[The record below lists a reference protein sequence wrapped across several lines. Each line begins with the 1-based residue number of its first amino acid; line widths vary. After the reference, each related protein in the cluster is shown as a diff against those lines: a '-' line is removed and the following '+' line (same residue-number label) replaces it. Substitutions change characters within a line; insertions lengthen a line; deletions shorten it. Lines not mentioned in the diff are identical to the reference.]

1 MLQNIFTYGSGNR
14 NTTRLPLRLSRTFG
28 RDRIMPIISA
38 SRPWS
43 GLVRFVLYSALVPLL
58 LLAACKGKKAPA
70 EAKTDTYYTCSMH
83 PQIMQD
89 KPGTC
94 PICHMDLIAVN
105 RSKETKDEIMLSNE
119 QIQLGNIQ
127 TDTLGHAMMGDKV
140 VLTAT
145 LNFDEMKVNT
155 VSARITGRID
165 RLYFKNTGDFV
176 KKGDHLFDLYSE
188 ELNTAK
194 QEYLAALER
203 QQTLGNSIIDFK
215 QLLQSAKNKL
225 LLWGVSE
232 SQIDA
237 LGKTK
242 QFTPLTAFYST
253 ATGYVTELPIKE
265 GQYVMEG
272 GVVVKLADL
281 STLWAEAQ
289 VYASQL
295 ASVDY
300 KGVATVQLP
309 DMPGKDIT
317 GKVTFANPEISADT
331 RINLLRVSIPN
342 TGNQLKPGMP
352 AYVILKSSAG
362 SAMTLPIDAVLR
374 DGQMAMVWVQTA
386 NNTYKRKMIETGLE
400 SGDRVEVRSGLQN
413 GEVVVISGAYLLN
426 SEYIFKKGGDA
437 STGHHH

>member
-1 MLQNIFTYGSGNR
+1 L
-14 NTTRLPLRLSRTFG
+14 
-28 RDRIMPIISA
+28 
-38 SRPWS
+38 W
-43 GLVRFVLYSALVPLL
+43 
-58 LLAACKGKKAPA
+58 AACKGKKAPA
-70 EAKTDTYYTCSMH
+70 ATKTDTYYTCSMH

-94 PICHMDLIAVN
+94 PICHMDLIPVN
-105 RSKETKDEIMLSNE
+105 RSNESKDEIMLSDE

-127 TDTLGHAMMGDKV
+127 ADTLGQALIGDKV

-203 QQTLGNSIIDFK
+203 QQALGNSIIDFK

-225 LLWGVSE
+225 LLWGMSE

-237 LGKTK
+237 LAKTK
-242 QFTPLTAFYST
+242 QFSPLTAFYST
-253 ATGYVTELPIKE
+253 ATGFVTELPVKE

-272 GVVVKLADL
+272 GVVIKLADL

-309 DMPGKDIT
+309 DMPGKEIT

-362 SAMTLPIDAVLR
+362 NAMTLPLDAVLN
-374 DGQMAMVWVQTA
+374 D
-386 NNTYKRKMIETGLE
+386 
-400 SGDRVEVRSGLQN
+400 
-413 GEVVVISGAYLLN
+413 
-426 SEYIFKKGGDA
+426 
-437 STGHHH
+437 

>member
-1 MLQNIFTYGSGNR
+1 MLQNIFNNGMVSR
-14 NTTRLPLRLSRTFG
+14 SSAQLPLRRT
-28 RDRIMPIISA
+28 
-38 SRPWS
+38 
-43 GLVRFVLYSALVPLL
+43 LVRFVLYSALLSL
-58 LLAACKGKKAPA
+58 SLLAACKGKKTSATTKA
-70 EAKTDTYYTCSMH
+70 DTYYTCSMH

-94 PICHMDLIAVN
+94 PICHMDLIPVK
-105 RSKETKDEIMLSNE
+105 RSKESKDEIMLSDE

-127 TDTLGHAMMGDKV
+127 TDTLGHALIGDKV

-165 RLYFKNTGDFV
+165 RLYFKNTGDLV

-203 QQTLGNSIIDFK
+203 QQTLDNSIIDFK

-225 LLWGVSE
+225 QLWGVSE
-232 SQIDA
+232 FQIDA
-237 LGKTK
+237 LAKTK
-242 QFTPLTAFYST
+242 QFSPLTAFYST
-253 ATGYVTELPIKE
+253 ATGYVTELPVKE

-309 DMPGKDIT
+309 DMPGKEIT

-352 AYVILKSSAG
+352 AYVLLKSSAG
-362 SAMTLPIDAVLR
+362 NAMTLPIDAVLR
-374 DGQMAMVWVQTA
+374 NGQMAMVWVQTT

-400 SGDRVEVRSGLQN
+400 SGDRIEVRSGIQN
-413 GEVVVISGAYLLN
+413 GDVVVISGAYLLN
-426 SEYIFKKGGDA
+426 SEYIFKKGADA
-437 STGHHH
+437 TSGHHH

>member
-1 MLQNIFTYGSGNR
+1 MQQNIITYGAGSR
-14 NTTRLPLRLSRTFG
+14 NSVQGPLRRS
-28 RDRIMPIISA
+28 
-38 SRPWS
+38 
-43 GLVRFVLYSALVPLL
+43 LVRFFLYAAFLL
-58 LLAACKGKKAPA
+58 LGVACKNKKPVTVTKA
-70 EAKTDTYYTCSMH
+70 DTYYTCSMH
-83 PQIMQD
+83 PQIMQE

-94 PICHMDLIAVN
+94 PICHMDLIPVN
-105 RSKETKDEIMLSNE
+105 KSSETRDEIMLSDE

-127 TDTLGHAMMGDKV
+127 TDTLGRALVGDKV

-215 QLLQSAKNKL
+215 QLLQSAKNKM

-232 SQIDA
+232 AQIDA
-237 LGKTK
+237 LAKAK
-242 QFTPLTAFYST
+242 QFSPLTAFYST
-253 ATGYVTELPIKE
+253 ATGYVTELPVKE

-272 GVVVKLADL
+272 GEVVKLADL

-300 KGVATVQLP
+300 QGVATVQLP
-309 DMPGKDIT
+309 DMPGAAIN
-317 GKVTFANPEISADT
+317 GKVTFANPEISTDT
-331 RINLLRVSIPN
+331 RINLLRISIPN

-352 AYVILKSSAG
+352 AYVVLKSRAG
-362 SAMTLPIDAVLR
+362 NAMTLPIDAVLR
-374 DGQMAMVWVQTA
+374 NGQTAMVWVQTA
-386 NNTYKRKMIETGLE
+386 NNTYKRKMVETGLE
-400 SGDRVEVRSGLQN
+400 SGDRIEIRSGLQN
-413 GEVVVISGAYLLN
+413 GEVVVVSGAYLLN
-426 SEYIFKKGGDA
+426 SEYIFKKGSEA
-437 STGHHH
+437 MEEHKH

>member
-1 MLQNIFTYGSGNR
+1 MLQNIFNYGPGSR
-14 NTTRLPLRLSRTFG
+14 NSSQGSLRVSRHSA
-28 RDRIMPIISA
+28 DRT
-38 SRPWS
+38 
-43 GLVRFVLYSALVPLL
+43 LVLFFLYPAFL
-58 LLAACKGKKAPA
+58 LLATACKNKKPV
-70 EAKTDTYYTCSMH
+70 EAVKADVYYTCSMH
-83 PQIMQD
+83 PQIVQER
-89 KPGTC
+89 PGNC
-94 PICHMDLIAVN
+94 PICHMELIPVKKT
-105 RSKETKDEIMLSNE
+105 SETKDEIMLSDE

-127 TDTLGHAMMGDKV
+127 TDTLGSTLMGDKV

-165 RLYFKNTGDFV
+165 RLYFKNTGDFI

-215 QLLQSAKNKL
+215 QLLQSAKSKL

-232 SQIDA
+232 SQIEA
-237 LGKTK
+237 LAKTK

-253 ATGYVTELPIKE
+253 ATGYVTELPVKE

-300 KGVATVQLP
+300 QGVATVQLP
-309 DMPGKDIT
+309 DMPGAAIT
-317 GKVTFANPEISADT
+317 GKVTFANPEISTDT
-331 RINLLRVSIPN
+331 RINLLRISIPN
-342 TGNQLKPGMP
+342 TNNQLKPGMP
-352 AYVILKSSAG
+352 AYVVLKSRAG
-362 SAMTLPIDAVLR
+362 NALTLPIDAVLR
-374 DGQMAMVWVQTA
+374 NGQMAIVWVQTA
-386 NNTYKRKMIETGLE
+386 NNTYKRKMVETGLE
-400 SGDRVEVRSGLQN
+400 SGDRIEIKSGLQN
-413 GEVVVISGAYLLN
+413 GDVVVVSGAYLLN
-426 SEYIFKKGGDA
+426 SEYIFKKGSEA
-437 STGHHH
+437 MEGHKH

>member
-1 MLQNIFTYGSGNR
+1 MLQNILYNGTGSGNSIQ
-14 NTTRLPLRLSRTFG
+14 LFLRRT
-28 RDRIMPIISA
+28 
-38 SRPWS
+38 
-43 GLVRFVLYSALVPLL
+43 LVRLVLCAAFLAMLL
-58 LLAACKGKKAPA
+58 LSACKNKKTA
-70 EAKTDTYYTCSMH
+70 ETAKSDTYYTCSMH
-83 PQIMQD
+83 PQIMQE

-94 PICHMDLIAVN
+94 PICHMDLIPVAKSN
-105 RSKETKDEIMLSNE
+105 ESKDELMLSDE

-127 TDTLGHAMMGDKV
+127 TDTLGHSLAGDKV

-165 RLYFKNTGDFV
+165 RLYFKNTGDYV

-203 QQTLGNSIIDFK
+203 QQTLGNSIVDFK

-225 LLWGVSE
+225 MLWGVSE
-232 SQIDA
+232 AQIDA
-237 LGKTK
+237 LAKTK
-242 QFTPLTAFYST
+242 QFSPLTAFYST
-253 ATGYVTELPIKE
+253 ATGYVTELPVKE

-309 DMPGKDIT
+309 EMPGKEIT

-342 TGNQLKPGMP
+342 SGNQLKPGMP
-352 AYVILKSSAG
+352 AYVVLKGRAG
-362 SAMTLPIDAVLR
+362 NTTTLPIDAVLR
-374 DGQMAMVWVQTA
+374 DGKMAMVWVQTA
-386 NNTYKRKMIETGLE
+386 KNTYKRKMVETGLE
-400 SGDRVEVRSGLQN
+400 SGDRIEIKSGLQN
-413 GEVVVISGAYLLN
+413 GDVVVITGAYLLN
-426 SEYIFKKGGDA
+426 SEYVFKKGGEA
-437 STGHHH
+437 VEEHKH

>member
-1 MLQNIFTYGSGNR
+1 MLQNIYSDGPGSWNSFQG
-14 NTTRLPLRLSRTFG
+14 PLRPSRTEG
-28 RDRIMPIISA
+28 RDRT
-38 SRPWS
+38 
-43 GLVRFVLYSALVPLL
+43 LVRFFLYAAFLL
-58 LLAACKGKKAPA
+58 LVTACKNNKPA
-70 EAKTDTYYTCSMH
+70 ETTNSEVYYTCAMH
-83 PQIMQD
+83 PQVMQD
-89 KPGTC
+89 KPGKC
-94 PICHMDLIAVN
+94 PICHMELIPVN
-105 RSKETKDEIMLSNE
+105 KSRETPDEIMLSDE

-127 TDTLGHAMMGDKV
+127 TDTLGHALMGDKV

-165 RLYFKNTGDFV
+165 RLYFKNTGDFI

-203 QQTLGNSIIDFK
+203 QQTLDNSIIDFK
-215 QLLQSAKNKL
+215 QLIQSAKNKL

-237 LGKTK
+237 FAKTK
-242 QFTPLTAFYST
+242 QFSPLTAFYST
-253 ATGYVTELPIKE
+253 ATGYVTELPVKE

-300 KGVATVQLP
+300 QGVATVQLP
-309 DMPGKDIT
+309 DVPGAAIT
-317 GKVTFANPEISADT
+317 GKVTFANPEISTDT
-331 RINLLRVSIPN
+331 RINLLRISIPN
-342 TGNQLKPGMP
+342 KGNQLKPGMP
-352 AYVILKSSAG
+352 AYVILKSRTGNAL
-362 SAMTLPIDAVLR
+362 TLPIDAVLR
-374 DGQMAMVWVQTA
+374 NGQMAMVWVQTG
-386 NNTYKRKMIETGLE
+386 NNTYKRKMVETGLE
-400 SGDRVEVRSGLQN
+400 SGDRIEITSGLQN
-413 GEVVVISGAYLLN
+413 GDVVVVSGAYLLN
-426 SEYIFKKGGDA
+426 SEYIFKKGVDA
-437 STGHHH
+437 TAEHHH

>member
-1 MLQNIFTYGSGNR
+1 MLQNIFIYGPGNG
-14 NTTRLPLRLSRTFG
+14 NTAQLYLRLSRTSG
-28 RDRIMPIISA
+28 RDRTLA
-38 SRPWS
+38 
-43 GLVRFVLYSALVPLL
+43 RFVLCAAF
-58 LLAACKGKKAPA
+58 LAMLILTACKNKKPA
-70 EAKTDTYYTCSMH
+70 ETTKTDTYYTCSMH

-94 PICHMDLIAVN
+94 PICHMDLIAAN
-105 RSKETKDEIMLSNE
+105 KSGESSDEIMLSDE

-127 TDTLGHAMMGDKV
+127 TDTLGRAMMGDKV

-165 RLYFKNTGDFV
+165 RLYYKNTGDFI
-176 KKGDHLFDLYSE
+176 KKGDRLFDLYSE

-225 LLWGVSE
+225 MLWGVSE

-237 LGKTK
+237 LARTK
-242 QFTPLTAFYST
+242 QFSPLTAFYST
-253 ATGYVTELPIKE
+253 ATGYITELPVKE

-272 GVVVKLADL
+272 GVIVKLADL

-300 KGVATVQLP
+300 KGMATVQLP
-309 DMPGKDIT
+309 DMPGTAIK

-342 TGNQLKPGMP
+342 TNNQLKPGMP
-352 AYVILKSSAG
+352 AYVLLKSSAG
-362 SAMTLPIDAVLR
+362 NAMTLPVDAVLR

-386 NNTYKRKMIETGLE
+386 NNTYKRKEVETGLE
-400 SGDRVEVRSGLQN
+400 SGDRIEIKAGLQN
-413 GEVVVISGAYLLN
+413 GEVVVVSGAYLLN

-437 STGHHH
+437 MEEHKH

>member
-1 MLQNIFTYGSGNR
+1 MLQNKLFYSPGSR
-14 NTTRLPLRLSRTFG
+14 NSSQLFFRLSRTFG
-28 RDRIMPIISA
+28 RERY
-38 SRPWS
+38 
-43 GLVRFVLYSALVPLL
+43 LVRLVFCSALF
-58 LLAACKGKKAPA
+58 LLATACKNKKPV
-70 EAKTDTYYTCSMH
+70 EAVKADVYYTCSMH
-83 PQIMQD
+83 PQVVQD
-89 KPGTC
+89 KPGNC
-94 PICHMDLIAVN
+94 PICHMELIPVKKTN
-105 RSKETKDEIMLSNE
+105 ETKDEIMLSNE

-127 TDTLGHAMMGDKV
+127 TDTLGSALMGDKV

-165 RLYFKNTGDFV
+165 RLYFKNNGDFI

-237 LGKTK
+237 LAKTK

-253 ATGYVTELPIKE
+253 ASGYVTELPVKE
-265 GQYVMEG
+265 GQYVTEG
-272 GVVVKLADL
+272 SVVVKLADL

-300 KGVATVQLP
+300 QGVAMVQLP
-309 DMPGKDIT
+309 DLPGAAIT
-317 GKVTFANPEISADT
+317 GKVTFANPEISTDT
-331 RINLLRVSIPN
+331 RINLLRISIPN
-342 TGNQLKPGMP
+342 TNNQLKPGMP
-352 AYVILKSSAG
+352 AYVVLKSRAG
-362 SAMTLPIDAVLR
+362 NALTLPIDAVLR
-374 DGQMAMVWVQTA
+374 NGQMAMVWVQTA
-386 NNTYKRKMIETGLE
+386 GNTYRRRMVETGLE
-400 SGDRVEVRSGLQN
+400 SGDRIEIRSGLQN
-413 GEVVVISGAYLLN
+413 GDVVVISGAYLLN
-426 SEYIFKKGGDA
+426 SEYVFKKGSA
-437 STGHHH
+437 AMEGHMH

>member
-1 MLQNIFTYGSGNR
+1 MLQNIIYYGAGSR
-14 NTTRLPLRLSRTFG
+14 NTTQLPLRVSRQ
-28 RDRIMPIISA
+28 SA
-38 SRPWS
+38 HRT
-43 GLVRFVLYSALVPLL
+43 LVRLFLYSALLL
-58 LLAACKGKKAPA
+58 LTAACKNKKQVAA
-70 EAKTDTYYTCSMH
+70 AKTEIYYTCSMH
-83 PQIMQD
+83 PQIVQE

-94 PICHMDLIAVN
+94 PICHMDLIPVN
-105 RSKETKDEIMLSNE
+105 RSDETKDEIMLSDE
-119 QIQLGNIQ
+119 QVQLGNIQ
-127 TDTLGHAMMGDKV
+127 TDTLGKALMGDKV

-176 KKGDHLFDLYSE
+176 KKGEHLFDLYSE

-232 SQIDA
+232 AQIDA
-237 LGKTK
+237 LAKTK
-242 QFTPLTAFYST
+242 QFSPQTAFYST
-253 ATGYVTELPIKE
+253 ATGYVTELPVKE

-300 KGVATVQLP
+300 QGVATVQLP
-309 DMPGKDIT
+309 DMPGAAIT
-317 GKVTFANPEISADT
+317 GKVTFANPEISTDT
-331 RINLLRVSIPN
+331 RINLLRISIPN
-342 TGNQLKPGMP
+342 SSNQLKPGMP
-352 AYVILKSSAG
+352 AYVVLKSRVGDAL
-362 SAMTLPIDAVLR
+362 TLPIDAVLR
-374 DGQMAMVWVQTA
+374 NGQMAMVWVQAA
-386 NNTYKRKMIETGLE
+386 NNTYKRKMVETGLE
-400 SGDRVEVRSGLQN
+400 SGDRIEIRSGLQN
-413 GEVVVISGAYLLN
+413 GDVVVVSGAYLLN
-426 SEYIFKKGGDA
+426 SEYVFKKGSA
-437 STGHHH
+437 TMEGHKH

>member
-1 MLQNIFTYGSGNR
+1 MLQNILYNGTGGS
-14 NTTRLPLRLSRTFG
+14 NTLRLSLRS
-28 RDRIMPIISA
+28 ILPILSA
-38 SRPWS
+38 SRLQS
-43 GLVRFVLYSALVPLL
+43 GLVRLVLWPAFFALL
-58 LLAACKGKKAPA
+58 LLSACKNKKPA
-70 EAKTDTYYTCSMH
+70 ETAKSDTYYTCSMH
-83 PQIMQD
+83 PQIMQE

-94 PICHMDLIAVN
+94 PICHMDLIPVS
-105 RSKETKDEIMLSNE
+105 RSNEAKDELMLSDE

-127 TDTLGHAMMGDKV
+127 TDTLGHALMGDKV

-155 VSARITGRID
+155 VSARVMGRID
-165 RLYFKNTGDFV
+165 RLYFKNTGDYI

-203 QQTLGNSIIDFK
+203 QQALGNSIVDFK
-215 QLLQSAKNKL
+215 QLIESAKNKL
-225 LLWGVSE
+225 MLWGVSQA
-232 SQIDA
+232 QIDA
-237 LGKTK
+237 LAKTK
-242 QFTPLTAFYST
+242 QFSPLTAFYST
-253 ATGYVTELPIKE
+253 ASGYATELPVKE

-272 GVVVKLADL
+272 GVIVKLADL

-309 DMPGKDIT
+309 DMPGKEIT

-352 AYVILKSSAG
+352 AYVVLKSSG
-362 SAMTLPIDAVLR
+362 GNAMTLPVDAVLR
-374 DGQMAMVWVQTA
+374 DGKMALVWVQTA
-386 NNTYKRKMIETGLE
+386 KNTYKRKMIETGVE
-400 SGDRVEVRSGLQN
+400 SGDRIEIKSGLQN
-413 GEVVVISGAYLLN
+413 GDVVVITGAYLLN
-426 SEYIFKKGGDA
+426 SEYIFKKGGEMVEE
-437 STGHHH
+437 HKH

>member
-1 MLQNIFTYGSGNR
+1 MLQNIFIYGPGNR
-14 NTTRLPLRLSRTFG
+14 NTAQLSLRRT
-28 RDRIMPIISA
+28 
-38 SRPWS
+38 
-43 GLVRFVLYSALVPLL
+43 LVRLVLYSALIPLL
-58 LLAACKGKKAPA
+58 LLTACKEKKAPA
-70 EAKTDTYYTCSMH
+70 ETKAGIYYTCSMH
-83 PQIMQD
+83 PQIMQE

-94 PICHMDLIAVN
+94 PICHMDLIPVS
-105 RSKETKDEIMLSNE
+105 RSKETKDEIMLSDE

-127 TDTLGHAMMGDKV
+127 TDTLGHALIGDKV

-203 QQTLGNSIIDFK
+203 QQALGNSIVDFK

-237 LGKTK
+237 LAKTK
-242 QFTPLTAFYST
+242 QFSPLTAFYST
-253 ATGYVTELPIKE
+253 ATGYVTELPVKE

-300 KGVATVQLP
+300 KGAATVQLP
-309 DMPGKDIT
+309 DMPGKEIT

-362 SAMTLPIDAVLR
+362 NAMTLPIDAVLR
-374 DGQMAMVWVQTA
+374 DGQMTMIWVQTA

-400 SGDRVEVRSGLQN
+400 SGDRIEVRSGLQN

-437 STGHHH
+437 VSEHHH

>member
-1 MLQNIFTYGSGNR
+1 MLQNIFNNGPGSR
-14 NTTRLPLRLSRTFG
+14 NTVQRSLRRS
-28 RDRIMPIISA
+28 
-38 SRPWS
+38 
-43 GLVRFVLYSALVPLL
+43 LVHSVLYAAFFAMLILT
-58 LLAACKGKKAPA
+58 ACKNKKTADVTKA
-70 EAKTDTYYTCSMH
+70 GTYYTCSMH
-83 PQIMQD
+83 PQIMQE

-94 PICHMDLIAVN
+94 PICHMELIAVN
-105 RSKETKDEIMLSNE
+105 KSNETRDEIMLSDE

-127 TDTLGHAMMGDKV
+127 TDTLGRALAGDKV

-155 VSARITGRID
+155 VSARITGRLD
-165 RLYFKNTGDFV
+165 RLYYKNTGDFV
-176 KKGDHLFDLYSE
+176 KKGDRLFDLYSE
-188 ELNTAK
+188 ELNTVK

-215 QLLQSAKNKL
+215 QLLQSARSKL
-225 LLWGVSE
+225 MLWGVSE

-237 LGKTK
+237 LAKTK
-242 QFTPLTAFYST
+242 QFSPLTAFYST
-253 ATGYVTELPIKE
+253 ASGYITELLVKE

-272 GVVVKLADL
+272 GVVVRLADM

-309 DMPGKDIT
+309 DMPGLAIT

-342 TGNQLKPGMP
+342 TNNQLKPGMP
-352 AYVILKSSAG
+352 AYVLLKSNAG
-362 SAMTLPIDAVLR
+362 NAMTLPVDGVLR
-374 DGQMAMVWVQTA
+374 DGKMAMVWVQTA
-386 NNTYKRKMIETGLE
+386 RNTFKRKLVETGQE
-400 SGDRVEVRSGLQN
+400 SGDRIEIKSGLQN
-413 GEVVVISGAYLLN
+413 GDVVVVSGAYLLN
-426 SEYIFKKGGDA
+426 SEYIFKKGADA
-437 STGHHH
+437 MEGHKH

>member
-1 MLQNIFTYGSGNR
+1 
-14 NTTRLPLRLSRTFG
+14 
-28 RDRIMPIISA
+28 
-38 SRPWS
+38 
-43 GLVRFVLYSALVPLL
+43 
-58 LLAACKGKKAPA
+58 
-70 EAKTDTYYTCSMH
+70 MH
-83 PQIMQD
+83 PQIMQE

-94 PICHMDLIAVN
+94 PICHMDLIPVN
-105 RSKETKDEIMLSNE
+105 KSNETKDEIMLSDE

-127 TDTLGHAMMGDKV
+127 TDTLGRVLVGDKV

-165 RLYFKNTGDFV
+165 RLYFKNTGDFI

-203 QQTLGNSIIDFK
+203 QQTLDNSIIDFK

-225 LLWGVSE
+225 HLWGVSE

-237 LGKTK
+237 LAKTK
-242 QFTPLTAFYST
+242 QFSPLTAFYST
-253 ATGYVTELPIKE
+253 ATGYVTELPVKE

-300 KGVATVQLP
+300 KGVATVHLP
-309 DMPGKDIT
+309 DMPGSAIT
-317 GKVTFANPEISADT
+317 GKVTFANPEISTDT
-331 RINLLRVSIPN
+331 RINLLRISIPN
-342 TGNQLKPGMP
+342 TNNQLKPGMP
-352 AYVILKSSAG
+352 AYVVLKSRTGNAL
-362 SAMTLPIDAVLR
+362 TLPIDAVLR
-374 DGQMAMVWVQTA
+374 NGQVAMVWVQTA
-386 NNTYKRKMIETGLE
+386 NNTYKRKMVETGLE
-400 SGDRVEVRSGLQN
+400 SGDRIEISSGLQN
-413 GEVVVISGAYLLN
+413 GDVVVVSGAYLLN
-426 SEYIFKKGGDA
+426 SEYIFKKGSEA
-437 STGHHH
+437 MEGHKH

>member
-1 MLQNIFTYGSGNR
+1 MLQHILYNGTGSR
-14 NTTRLPLRLSRTFG
+14 NSSQLFLRRS
-28 RDRIMPIISA
+28 
-38 SRPWS
+38 
-43 GLVRFVLYSALVPLL
+43 LVRLVLCSAFFAMLL
-58 LLAACKGKKAPA
+58 LTACKNKKAPTA
-70 EAKTDTYYTCSMH
+70 TKSDTYYTCSMH

-94 PICHMDLIAVN
+94 PICHMDLIPVAKSN
-105 RSKETKDEIMLSNE
+105 ETKDELMLSDE

-127 TDTLGHAMMGDKV
+127 TDTLGHALAGDKI

-145 LNFDEMKVNT
+145 LTFDEMKVNT

-165 RLYFKNTGDFV
+165 RLYFKNTGDYI

-203 QQTLGNSIIDFK
+203 QQALGNSIVDFK
-215 QLLQSAKNKL
+215 QLLQSTKNKL
-225 LLWGVSE
+225 MLWGVSE

-237 LGKTK
+237 LAKTK
-242 QFTPLTAFYST
+242 QFSPLTSFYST
-253 ATGYVTELPIKE
+253 ASGFVTELPVKE

-272 GVVVKLADL
+272 GVIVKLADL
-281 STLWAEAQ
+281 SNLWAEAQ

-309 DMPGKDIT
+309 DMPGKEIK

-352 AYVILKSSAG
+352 AYVILKGNAG
-362 SAMTLPIDAVLR
+362 NAMTLPIDAVLR
-374 DGQMAMVWVQTA
+374 DGKMAMVWVQTDK
-386 NNTYKRKMIETGLE
+386 NTYKRKLVETGLE
-400 SGDRVEVRSGLQN
+400 SGDRIEIKSGLQN
-413 GEVVVISGAYLLN
+413 GDVVVISGAYLLN
-426 SEYIFKKGGDA
+426 SEYIFKKGA
-437 STGHHH
+437 EPMEEHKH

>member
-1 MLQNIFTYGSGNR
+1 MRQNIFLHGTGSRKPTRAFLRINR
-14 NTTRLPLRLSRTFG
+14 SLAVRT
-28 RDRIMPIISA
+28 
-38 SRPWS
+38 
-43 GLVRFVLYSALVPLL
+43 LVPLVIFSVL
-58 LLAACKGKKAPA
+58 LLFITACKSKKPV
-70 EAKTDTYYTCSMH
+70 EAAKPDVYYTCSMH
-83 PQIMQD
+83 PQIVQD
-89 KPGTC
+89 KPGNC
-94 PICHMDLIAVN
+94 PICQMKLIQVN
-105 RSKETKDEIMLSNE
+105 KANETADEIMLSNE

-127 TDTLGHAMMGDKV
+127 TDTLGNALMGDKV

-165 RLYFKNTGDFV
+165 RLYFKNTGDFI

-203 QQTLGNSIIDFK
+203 QQKLDNSIIDFK

-232 SQIDA
+232 SQIEA
-237 LGKTK
+237 LAKTK
-242 QFTPLTAFYST
+242 QFSPLTSFYST
-253 ATGYVTELPIKE
+253 ATGYITELPVKE

-300 KGVATVQLP
+300 QGVATVQLP
-309 DMPGKDIT
+309 DIPGAAIT
-317 GKVTFANPEISADT
+317 GKVTFANPEISTDT
-331 RINLLRVSIPN
+331 RINLLRISIPN

-352 AYVILKSSAG
+352 AYVVLKSRAG
-362 SAMTLPIDAVLR
+362 KALTLPIDAVLR
-374 DGQMAMVWVQTA
+374 NGQMAMVWVQTTS
-386 NNTYKRKMIETGLE
+386 NSYKRKMVETGLE
-400 SGDRVEVRSGLQN
+400 SGDRIEIKSGLQN
-413 GEVVVISGAYLLN
+413 GDVVVVSGAYLLN
-426 SEYIFKKGGDA
+426 SEYVFKKGSEA
-437 STGHHH
+437 MQGHKH

>member
-1 MLQNIFTYGSGNR
+1 MLQNIFNNGPGSR
-14 NTTRLPLRLSRTFG
+14 NTVQRSLRRSRQVG
-28 RDRIMPIISA
+28 MRS
-38 SRPWS
+38 
-43 GLVRFVLYSALVPLL
+43 VLYAAFFAMLILT
-58 LLAACKGKKAPA
+58 ACKNKKPA
-70 EAKTDTYYTCSMH
+70 EAARADTYYTCSMH
-83 PQIMQD
+83 PQIMQE

-94 PICHMDLIAVN
+94 PICHMDLIAVRKSN
-105 RSKETKDEIMLSNE
+105 ETRDEIMLSDE

-127 TDTLGHAMMGDKV
+127 TDTLGRALAGDKV

-165 RLYFKNTGDFV
+165 RLYYKNTGDFV
-176 KKGDHLFDLYSE
+176 KKGDRLFDLYSE
-188 ELNTAK
+188 ELNTVK

-215 QLLQSAKNKL
+215 QLLQSARSKL
-225 LLWGVSE
+225 MLWGVSE

-237 LGKTK
+237 LAKTK
-242 QFTPLTAFYST
+242 QFSPLTAFYST
-253 ATGYVTELPIKE
+253 ASGYITELLVKE

-272 GVVVKLADL
+272 GVVVRLADM

-309 DMPGKDIT
+309 DMPGLAIT

-342 TGNQLKPGMP
+342 TNNQLKPGMP
-352 AYVILKSSAG
+352 AYVLLKSNAG
-362 SAMTLPIDAVLR
+362 NAMTLPVDGVLR
-374 DGQMAMVWVQTA
+374 DGKIAMVWVQTA
-386 NNTYKRKMIETGLE
+386 RNTFKRKLVETGQE
-400 SGDRVEVRSGLQN
+400 SGDRIEIKSGLQN
-413 GEVVVISGAYLLN
+413 GDVVVVSGAYLLN
-426 SEYIFKKGGDA
+426 SEYVFKKGADVME
-437 STGHHH
+437 GHKH

>member
-1 MLQNIFTYGSGNR
+1 MLQRILNNGTGSR
-14 NTTRLPLRLSRTFG
+14 NALRLPLRLPRTAG
-28 RDRIMPIISA
+28 RGRIMPILSA
-38 SRPWS
+38 SRLRS
-43 GLVRFVLYSALVPLL
+43 GLVRLVLCPAFLVMLL
-58 LLAACKGKKAPA
+58 LSACKNKKAA
-70 EAKTDTYYTCSMH
+70 ETTKSDTYYTCSMH

-94 PICHMDLIAVN
+94 PICHMDLIPVA
-105 RSKETKDEIMLSNE
+105 RSNESKDELMLSDE

-127 TDTLGHAMMGDKV
+127 TDTLGRSLVGDKV

-155 VSARITGRID
+155 VSARVTGRID
-165 RLYFKNTGDFV
+165 RLYYKNTGDYV

-203 QQTLGNSIIDFK
+203 QHTLGNSIVDFK
-215 QLLQSAKNKL
+215 QLLESARNKL
-225 LLWGVSE
+225 ILWGVSE

-237 LGKTK
+237 LAKTK
-242 QFTPLTAFYST
+242 QFSPLTAFYST
-253 ATGYVTELPIKE
+253 ATGYITELPVKE

-295 ASVDY
+295 AAVDH
-300 KGVATVQLP
+300 KGVAIVQLP
-309 DMPGKDIT
+309 DMPGKEIK
-317 GKVTFANPEISADT
+317 GRVTFANPEISADT

-342 TGNQLKPGMP
+342 TGNRLKPGMP
-352 AYVILKSSAG
+352 AYVVLKGDAG
-362 SAMTLPIDAVLR
+362 NAMTLPIDAVLR
-374 DGQMAMVWVQTA
+374 DGKMAMVWVQTA
-386 NNTYKRKMIETGLE
+386 KNTFKRKMVETGLE
-400 SGDRVEVRSGLQN
+400 SGDRIEIKSGLQN
-413 GEVVVISGAYLLN
+413 GDVVVITGAYLLN
-426 SEYIFKKGGDA
+426 SEYIFKKGGEA
-437 STGHHH
+437 TKEHTH